1 MVIGIAVGVGIADV
15 LSVLIGGGTLQIA
28 ATLEDITQA
37 LDRADLDGKD
47 AELVR
52 SQARRA
58 GGLHGNAAVLTRGG
72 SACRVSSQARARSSG
87 SCSTRVHQPR
97 RQQARLDIKA
107 GPDADDRSR
116 GEAEVRDRRRRNA
129 RDVPKRKSVGGTMG
143 QQNRSSGWRHLSIFR
158 RPRSKSS
165 RGPSAGG
172 LLALGLRECGYGA
185 SRTGIGGSG
194 HNRWPKRY
202 LADDVICE

>member
-116 GEAEVRDRRRRNA
+116 TKGVVRPPALRSMMALLGR
-129 RDVPKRKSVGGTMG
+129 T
-143 QQNRSSGWRHLSIFR
+143 RSSSRRTQGEGDCLSIE
-158 RPRSKSS
+158 
-165 RGPSAGG
+165 ATAE
-172 LLALGLRECGYGA
+172 ALGRQARG
-185 SRTGIGGSG
+185 TFGG
-194 HNRWPKRY
+194 
-202 LADDVICE
+202 